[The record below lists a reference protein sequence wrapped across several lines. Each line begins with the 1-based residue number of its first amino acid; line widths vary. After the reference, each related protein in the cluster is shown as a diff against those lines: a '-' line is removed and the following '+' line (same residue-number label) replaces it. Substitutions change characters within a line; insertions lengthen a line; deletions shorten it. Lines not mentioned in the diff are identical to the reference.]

1 MKLEIVT
8 PEKKVYE
15 GEVDQVTL
23 TTTEG
28 QITVLP
34 HHLPVFTQLA
44 AGEITAKKDGKPIP
58 LASGGGFAEIT
69 GDKVSVLTD
78 LAQSP
83 EEIDEKTVLEAKKR
97 AEEAMKEKHILSEE
111 EFAAT
116 AAALEKALAQLKV
129 KRRHRPAT
137 TPRTETSI

>member
-8 PEKKVYE
+8 PEKKAYE
-15 GEVDQVTL
+15 DDVDQVSL

-44 AGEITAKKDGKPIP
+44 AGEILAKKAGKEIL

-69 GDKVSVLTD
+69 GERVSVLTD
-78 LAQSP
+78 LA
-83 EEIDEKTVLEAKKR
+83 EEASEINEKAVLEAKER
-97 AEEAMKEKHILSEE
+97 AEAALKQKTTMSSEE
-111 EFAAT
+111 YAQT
-116 AAALEKALAQLKV
+116 AAALQKALAQLKV
-129 KRRHRPAT
+129 RRRHQ
-137 TPRTETSI
+137 PRVNPKPEASL

>member
-8 PEKKVYE
+8 PEKKAFE
-15 GEVDQVTL
+15 DEVDQVSL

-44 AGEITAKKDGKPIP
+44 AGEIIAKKAGKTMN

-69 GDKVSVLTD
+69 QDRVSVLTD
-78 LAQSP
+78 LA
-83 EEIDEKTVLEAKKR
+83 ERADEIDEKSVLEAKKR
-97 AEEAMKEKHILSEE
+97 AEEALKEKHTLSEE
-111 EFAAT
+111 EYAAT

-137 TPRTETSI
+137 TPTAETSL

>member
-8 PEKKVYE
+8 PEKKAFE
-15 GEVDQVTL
+15 DEVDQVTL

-34 HHLPVFTQLA
+34 HHIPVFTQLA
-44 AGEITAKKDGKPIP
+44 SGEIVAKKAGKEAL

-78 LAQSP
+78 LADRP
-83 EEIDEKTVLEAKKR
+83 EEIDEKKVEEAKKR
-97 AEEAMKEKHILSEE
+97 AEAAMKEKHLLSEE

-116 AAALEKALAQLKV
+116 AAALEKALAQLKI
-129 KRRHRPAT
+129 KHRRRPAT
-137 TPRTETSI
+137 TLKTETSL

>member
-1 MKLEIVT
+1 MNLEIVT
-8 PEKKVYE
+8 PEKRAFE
-15 GEVDQVTL
+15 DEVDQVTL

-34 HHLPVFTQLA
+34 HHLPVFTQLSV
-44 AGEITAKKDGKPIP
+44 GEIVAKKSEKTLN

-69 GDKVSVLTD
+69 GERVSVLTD
-78 LAQSP
+78 LATSP
-83 EEIDEKTVLEAKKR
+83 EEIDEKAVVEAKKR
-97 AEEAMKEKHILSEE
+97 AEEAMKQKHLLSEE

-116 AAALEKALAQLKV
+116 AAALEKTLAQLKV

-137 TPRTETSI
+137 TPKTETSL

>member
-8 PEKKVYE
+8 PEKKAYE
-15 GEVDQVTL
+15 DDVDQVTL

-34 HHLPVFTQLA
+34 HHLPIFTQLS
-44 AGEITAKKDGKPIP
+44 AGEITVKKAGKTLP

-69 GDKVSVLTD
+69 GERVSVLTD
-78 LAQSP
+78 LADRP
-83 EEIDEKTVLEAKKR
+83 EEIDEKTVEEARKR
-97 AEEAMKEKHILSEE
+97 AEAAMKEKHLLSEE

-137 TPRTETSI
+137 TLKTETSL